1 MFINP
6 KDAPFA
12 AVMAIALLAT
22 VRAFDE
28 YPRAQP
34 ATIVLFGV
42 GIGLAIG
49 SRVMGGFAIL
59 NALLPLTLL
68 VALQARRNGMMP
80 ALREAAAF
88 LVPFIPA
95 VILAYLVMGLVWP
108 WSVTSPLNPFRAV
121 EYFSNFF
128 ERPWRELFDGRVM
141 LVPDM
146 PRSYLPTLAALTL
159 PEIMLV
165 LGLGGMLGSIVA
177 IVRGEPGQ
185 PGASARRRAVLLAV
199 VLAALLP
206 VLITIATRPAMYNG
220 IRHFVFLT
228 PPFAA
233 LGGLAAAR
241 LMQFLR
247 PYGRVALAAATAG
260 LAAGIAL
267 PIVDMVWLHPYQY
280 TDFNHLAGGVA
291 GARPRFMLDYWG
303 LSIRQASLTLRDV
316 IAERG
321 ETPTNPTLNPTWTV
335 AVCGPHPAA
344 VVALG
349 PQYSAIWKP
358 RGADFAITLGEF
370 YCATLDAPVLFE
382 VKREDVVYAR
392 VYDIR
397 GRAIPSLL
405 NVRGPDAGPED

>member
-1 MFINP
+1 LGRRLCGHRAGLIAIVLLATCPLYYGHMFINP

-128 ERPWRELFDGRVM
+128 
-141 LVPDM
+141 
-146 PRSYLPTLAALTL
+146 
-159 PEIMLV
+159 
-165 LGLGGMLGSIVA
+165 
-177 IVRGEPGQ
+177 
-185 PGASARRRAVLLAV
+185 
-199 VLAALLP
+199 
-206 VLITIATRPAMYNG
+206 
-220 IRHFVFLT
+220 
-228 PPFAA
+228 
-233 LGGLAAAR
+233 
-241 LMQFLR
+241 
-247 PYGRVALAAATAG
+247 
-260 LAAGIAL
+260 
-267 PIVDMVWLHPYQY
+267 
-280 TDFNHLAGGVA
+280 
-291 GARPRFMLDYWG
+291 
-303 LSIRQASLTLRDV
+303 
-316 IAERG
+316 
-321 ETPTNPTLNPTWTV
+321 
-335 AVCGPHPAA
+335 
-344 VVALG
+344 
-349 PQYSAIWKP
+349 
-358 RGADFAITLGEF
+358 
-370 YCATLDAPVLFE
+370 
-382 VKREDVVYAR
+382 
-392 VYDIR
+392 
-397 GRAIPSLL
+397 
-405 NVRGPDAGPED
+405 